1 MMTALMIALVVLG
14 GSVGDVFVTKG
25 MKQIGEIG
33 TLNARELLRIAG
45 RTLSNKWFLIG
56 VFFMTV
62 SFFSFLAVLSWA
74 ELSLVLPATS
84 ISFVITT
91 IGAKFFLKEKISPV
105 RWAGILLVC
114 VGVAMISVP
123 DRFDAWIDRVL
134 TSLRQLL

>member
-25 MKQIGEIG
+25 MKQVGEIA

-45 RTLSNKWFLIG
+45 RTLANKWFLVG
-56 VFFMTV
+56 VFFMAV

-74 ELSLVLPATS
+74 NLSLVLPATS
-84 ISFVITT
+84 ISFVLTT
-91 IGAKFFLKEKISPV
+91 IGAKVFLQEKISPM

-114 VGVAMISVP
+114 AGVTMISVP
-123 DRFDAWIDRVL
+123 EPFDAWIDTVMK
-134 TSLRQLL
+134 TLR